1 MQKGSEMRTVTT
13 STRLL
18 GFVQLRVGERLY
30 ALPVQAVHFDR
41 DSGTAPGGFFDE
53 KGELGILVDSKA
65 SEDDV
70 QAQIASASA
79 DAVRYF
85 SKKFLS

>member
-79 DAVRYF
+79 DAARYF

>member
-1 MQKGSEMRTVTT
+1 MPTVTP

-18 GFVQLRVGERLY
+18 GYVQLRVGDRTY

-53 KGELGILVDSKA
+53 KGELGILVDSGA
-65 SEDDV
+65 SEVDV